1 MQETIHGEFEL
12 IKNHRDAF
20 LLDDFNKRY
29 LDIFNIYPYIVGD
42 YASGIL
48 RLKGF
53 SKNGK
58 TNNYRL
64 IPDYLIESCALN
76 CPYYILKNPHYDPN
90 AKRDS

>member
-58 TNNYRL
+58 TNNYRM

-76 CPYYILKNPHYDPN
+76 CPYFILKNPHYDPN